1 MLCRYDINVSCFLPA
16 IYQNPA
22 NIIRTPHYPGED
34 EKLRASSI
42 SRRRGGN
49 CPNTLEV
56 LQQLVAQS
64 PGADKTP
71 LNLIAILPAQ
81 SSVASRQIREVFEPR
96 VSLSHCI
103 YRDQFQEPASSY
115 IIKSEASGS
124 RTIVNYNELPE
135 MTLEEFT
142 PITDRLGIQDAWYHF
157 EVCISRSDQQCI
169 VFGLHRQCLGPHT
182 RRDSG
187 LYTSYPGPLSELQDQ
202 CRGGKAWTRRATGAR

>member
-1 MLCRYDINVSCFLPA
+1 MLCRYNINVSCFPLVTH
-16 IYQNPA
+16 QNSA
-22 NIIRTPHYPGED
+22 HIIRTPHYPGED

-56 LQQLVAQS
+56 LQQLVAENPAAKETS
-64 PGADKTP
+64 

-81 SSVASRQIREVFEPR
+81 SSVASRQIREAFEPR

-103 YRDQFQEPASSY
+103 YREQFQEPASSY
-115 IIKSEASGS
+115 IFKSEASGS

-142 PITDRLGIQDAWYHF
+142 SITDRLRVQDAWYHF
-157 EVCISRSDQQCI
+157 EVCL
-169 VFGLHRQCLGPHT
+169 F
-182 RRDSG
+182 
-187 LYTSYPGPLSELQDQ
+187 
-202 CRGGKAWTRRATGAR
+202 

>member
-1 MLCRYDINVSCFLPA
+1 MLCRYNINVSCFPPVTH
-16 IYQNPA
+16 QNSA
-22 NIIRTPHYPGED
+22 HIIRTPHYPGED

-56 LQQLVAQS
+56 LQQLVAENPAAKDTS
-64 PGADKTP
+64 

-81 SSVASRQIREVFEPR
+81 SSVASRQIREDFEPR

-103 YRDQFQEPASSY
+103 YREQFQEPASSY
-115 IIKSEASGS
+115 IFKSEASGS

-142 PITDRLGIQDAWYHF
+142 SITDRLRVQDAWYHF
-157 EVCISRSDQQCI
+157 EVCLFRLDQQCI
-169 VFGLHRQCLGPHT
+169 VFSLHC
-182 RRDSG
+182 
-187 LYTSYPGPLSELQDQ
+187 
-202 CRGGKAWTRRATGAR
+202 